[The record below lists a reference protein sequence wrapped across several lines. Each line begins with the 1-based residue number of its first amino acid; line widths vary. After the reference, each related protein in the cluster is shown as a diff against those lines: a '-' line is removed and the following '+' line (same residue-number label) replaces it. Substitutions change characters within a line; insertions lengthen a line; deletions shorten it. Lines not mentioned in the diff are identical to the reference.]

1 MEVMVGHPDAHG
13 RILLSEELPASDGVA
28 VFVPDPFAQSELY
41 DAKQQGRHP
50 KPNDAVPIA
59 TAIDEDEMDGLAQGQ
74 EQGHRPEIEG
84 ETFISADEM
93 VGFRPQEL

>member
-1 MEVMVGHPDAHG
+1 MVGHPDAHG

-28 VFVPDPFAQSELY
+28 VFVPNPFAQSELY
-41 DAKQQGRHP
+41 DTEQQGG
-50 KPNDAVPIA
+50 DAEPDDAMPVA
-59 TAIDEDEMDGLAQGQ
+59 FTVEEDEVYGLAQGQ
-74 EQGHRPEIEG
+74 EQGHCPEIEG